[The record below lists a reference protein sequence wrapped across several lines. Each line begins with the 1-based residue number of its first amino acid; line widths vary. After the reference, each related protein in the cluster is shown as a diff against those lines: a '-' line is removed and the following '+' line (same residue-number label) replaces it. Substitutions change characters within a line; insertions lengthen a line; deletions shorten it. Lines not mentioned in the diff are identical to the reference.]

1 MFEQNLNDQSLNWYD
16 ELPVVDHFFTLE
28 GMLTYSKLYLP
39 NIYDRLCS
47 LKEGTILQEA
57 INHYFGPNRPV
68 DGYLE
73 MLWLWIK
80 KYPYKT
86 HRTGT
91 SYINDSVSL
100 IELERHCRGDTH
112 ESIFENE
119 FVEWSKENDLP
130 LEIGFEDA
138 WPVGDEPDD
147 YYMKLRK
154 EFRAHI

>member
-1 MFEQNLNDQSLNWYD
+1 VFTKNLNDQLPDWYD

-28 GMLTYSKLYLP
+28 GMLNYSKLYLP
-39 NIYDRLCS
+39 NIYDRLCN
-47 LKEGTILQEA
+47 LKEGPILQKS
-57 INHYFGPNRPV
+57 INHHFGPSRPV

-86 HRTGT
+86 HRAGT
-91 SYINDSVSL
+91 SCINNSPSL

-112 ESIFENE
+112 KSTFEDE
-119 FVEWSKENDLP
+119 FVEWSKQNNLP

-138 WPVGDEPDD
+138 WPIGDEPND

-154 EFRAHI
+154 EFRAHH